1 MRLRNRT
8 VKAEFW
14 ADLKLRGLDHAFKLV
29 YIGLW
34 QACDDAGYGTWEPS
48 ELAAL
53 LFPYDPPEAREPLI
67 IGAFAELRERGLI
80 KVMRC
85 GHFTI
90 PSLPKHV
97 YSSEGKRTSQT
108 RRAHEAGDCPKPTR
122 RRGTP
127 ETAAAGRGLPARD
140 GSVRDGMGRD
150 GRDARAHEASNGS
163 AEAHSVSAE
172 ELRALIA
179 DPASTEPARK
189 AARKALERIG
199 ETE

>member
-14 ADLKLRGLDHAFKLV
+14 ADLKLRHLPLPYKLV

-53 LFPYDPPEAREPLI
+53 LFPYDPPEEREPLI
-67 IGAFAELRERGLI
+67 LGAFASFREDGLV
-80 KVMRC
+80 KLERC
-85 GHFTI
+85 GHFII

-97 YSSEGKRTSQT
+97 YSSKANRTSSTQ
-108 RRAHEAGDCPKPTR
+108 RDHEAGRCPKPPR
-122 RRGTP
+122 GAAARRGVTRHDEATRGMTGVDGQDRIGSDRIGSGDSMRP
-127 ETAAAGRGLPARD
+127 SAGAATTT
-140 GSVRDGMGRD
+140 V
-150 GRDARAHEASNGS
+150 
-163 AEAHSVSAE
+163 E
-172 ELRALIA
+172 ELKRLIA
-179 DPASTEPARK
+179 DPASTEPARR

-199 ETE
+199 VDS